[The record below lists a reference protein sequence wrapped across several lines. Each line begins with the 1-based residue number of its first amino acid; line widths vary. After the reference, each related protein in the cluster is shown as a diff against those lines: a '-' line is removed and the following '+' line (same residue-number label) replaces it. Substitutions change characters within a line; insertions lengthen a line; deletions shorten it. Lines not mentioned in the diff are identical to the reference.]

1 MVVVNGGSST
11 ELYEATRAEEVAQEL
26 QDSDPEWNYRA
37 VHDPAGGRSH
47 IEILDED
54 GVLIGVW

>member
-26 QDSDPEWNYRA
+26 QDSAPEWNYRA
-37 VHDPAGGRSH
+37 VMTQLG
-47 IEILDED
+47 ED
-54 GVLIGVW
+54 HT

>member
-26 QDSDPEWNYRA
+26 QASDPEWNYRA

>member
-11 ELYEATRAEEVAQEL
+11 ELYEATRAEIVAKEL

-47 IEILDED
+47 IEILDEY

>member
-47 IEILDED
+47 IEILDEY

>member
-47 IEILDED
+47 IEILAED